1 MKKSVSVSLMAL
13 SVTFAT
19 YGYTAEEHSHG
30 HDSHG
35 SITIASGLSLNNGE
49 RWEMDD
55 HTRTMSQ
62 MMQKTFLAA
71 DHSTLEGLNAA
82 GTTLEEQMQEL
93 ITGCTMTGNAHE
105 QLHVFL
111 SEHIPTINAL
121 AKADEYPI
129 ARENA
134 IRLKG
139 QLETYQK
146 HFK

>member
-1 MKKSVSVSLMAL
+1 MKKIILVALMTL
-13 SVTFAT
+13 STTFAT

-30 HDSHG
+30 HDSHD
-35 SITIASGLSLNNGE
+35 SAAAPANLSLNNGE

-62 MMQKTFLAA
+62 MMQKTFFSA
-71 DHSTLEGLNAA
+71 DHSTLEGLNTA
-82 GTTLEEQMQEL
+82 GTTLEQQLQEL
-93 ITGCTMTGNAHE
+93 ITGCTMTGKAHD

-111 SEHIPTINAL
+111 NEHVPTINAL
-121 AKADEYPI
+121 TKAEDYAS

-139 QLETYQK
+139 QLEAYQK